1 MAKPAV
7 EYDYEGMLTNELPQ
21 FIDTINNANWAKCTK
36 KHGTRVHRA
45 DIGGW
50 TAFRT
55 KSRLNFDVDAVF
67 HAAYDADQHLQFDS
81 AMTEYER
88 LCTLHEEDTWRVDL
102 VRTVSAPALRGIIVA
117 RELIDVRLMV
127 VLEDGYAILQH
138 SIACDY
144 GAKNKLLRAWSY
156 PSGSIIQKASHSTPE
171 HPVTKLTELV
181 SVDLKGNIPMWA
193 CNKTIPA
200 FRVVAHD
207 AMKKFLASGVVAPR
221 EDIVAD
227 AHEDDEEE
235 EEEEEEEDEE
245 ECDTDADD
253 ND

>member
-1 MAKPAV
+1 
-7 EYDYEGMLTNELPQ
+7 
-21 FIDTINNANWAKCTK
+21 
-36 KHGTRVHRA
+36 
-45 DIGGW
+45 
-50 TAFRT
+50 
-55 KSRLNFDVDAVF
+55 
-67 HAAYDADQHLQFDS
+67 
-81 AMTEYER
+81 
-88 LCTLHEEDTWRVDL
+88 
-102 VRTVSAPALRGIIVA
+102 
-117 RELIDVRLMV
+117 MV

-144 GAKNKLLRAWSY
+144 GASTLHPSATLLHSTENKLLRAWSY

-181 SVDLKGNIPMWA
+181 SVDLKCDTTTTAPHVYRGNIPMWA

>member
-1 MAKPAV
+1 
-7 EYDYEGMLTNELPQ
+7 
-21 FIDTINNANWAKCTK
+21 
-36 KHGTRVHRA
+36 
-45 DIGGW
+45 
-50 TAFRT
+50 
-55 KSRLNFDVDAVF
+55 
-67 HAAYDADQHLQFDS
+67 
-81 AMTEYER
+81 
-88 LCTLHEEDTWRVDL
+88 
-102 VRTVSAPALRGIIVA
+102 
-117 RELIDVRLMV
+117 MV